1 MVKKKFNVLL
11 FDVHTNKCEK
21 YDVLPYFRGT
31 WKQKGYCFDKEK
43 VKNKKTLKEWILSA
57 SRYMFWARCQYEF
70 LMASWPFG
78 RLQMYEDVKEFIAN
92 GKSLDDY
99 KQRIDFDNII
109 ISDMYKIDVHEQ
121 IEMNIDI
128 ITELLYDEFFKE
140 KSNKGDKN
148 EK

>member
-1 MVKKKFNVLL
+1 MTKKK
-11 FDVHTNKCEK
+11 
-21 YDVLPYFRGT
+21 
-31 WKQKGYCFDKEK
+31 
-43 VKNKKTLKEWILSA
+43 VKDKKTLKEWILSA

-128 ITELLYDEFFKE
+128 ITEILYDEFF
-140 KSNKGDKN
+140 
-148 EK
+148 